1 MLSTKHILILPLG
14 VNMSKLSPLTAEK
27 LGVRQL
33 SNLPKRTELNGIFL
47 VPALAL
53 TKNTDRTKLYR
64 NLKGTAFTNSPTTLV
79 SSLTG

>member
-14 VNMSKLSPLTAEK
+14 VNMSKLSPTAEK
-27 LGVRQL
+27 LRVRQL
-33 SNLPKRTELNGIFL
+33 SNLPKHTELNDIFL